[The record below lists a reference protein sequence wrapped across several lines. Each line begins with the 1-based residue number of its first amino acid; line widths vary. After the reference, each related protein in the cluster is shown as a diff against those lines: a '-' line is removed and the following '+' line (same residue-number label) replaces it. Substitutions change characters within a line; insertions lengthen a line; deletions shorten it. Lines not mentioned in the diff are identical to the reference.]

1 MTRKQLERICLFMLL
16 FESDTPIEDLNKQFG
31 VDLSENSSHE
41 QALTA
46 IIKVMGVLLS
56 GEQIK
61 DQNND

>member
-1 MTRKQLERICLFMLL
+1 MLL

>member
-1 MTRKQLERICLFMLL
+1 MERICLFMLL

-46 IIKVMGVLLS
+46 IIKVMGVVLS
-56 GEQIK
+56 GEQIN
-61 DQNND
+61 DQEND